1 MDFEAF
7 KRIVTAFSDD
17 PEDLDL
23 KRGTL
28 LVQVR
33 DEVVE
38 ATLSQSPTGVMVT
51 ENGDRLTAESW
62 VVRRLARLPQLA
74 ERICSHDES
83 PEHFIVPS
91 GRRLGH
97 GEFASDAADSPGAE
111 TGPGERKTDVVAA
124 MAEALG
130 TKIPETTSVWYLT
143 SDAGEGKTSLINHL
157 AVKQARAY
165 KQKKTDWLLVPIPL
179 GGRTFLHFDDVVV
192 AALANRLRFQL
203 LYYDAFL
210 ELVRLGVVVPAF
222 DGFEEM
228 IIERSSG
235 EAISA
240 LGQLVNRLDSAGAVL
255 VAARKAYFEY
265 LSLRSQARLFD
276 AIGRNDVAFGRLSLA
291 RWNKTHFV
299 EYGRKRGLNRPDA
312 LYEKVAGSLGPKH
325 PLLTRA
331 VLVRRLVDVAREDG
345 SEISEL
351 LGRIGQRPQDY
362 FLEFVSAVV
371 EREARVKWM
380 DKSGEPPQPLLTVD
394 EHHRLLSMIAHE
406 MWLSSTDDL
415 KTDEIDFVAEMF
427 TEEEGKGP
435 EVARQ
440 IRERLKQHA
449 LLIRTRGDRG
459 LGFDHE
465 DFRLFYLGI
474 ALGRALVKRDVSAV
488 KAMLEVTT
496 LPRVAVDQAAA
507 CAHREGEAGSALTL
521 LQKLATPQLPAS
533 FVRENCGAL
542 TAALADGRTG
552 SRTTASHMNFP
563 RDALRGRSLSALTVS
578 ESHFWPTSLE
588 GARLDDCLF
597 SGCRFERLEGNPRQ
611 IDGTSL
617 NDCEVASVV
626 YADDE
631 YEAVEL
637 YEPEHIRR
645 RLGQWGFEVEDGL
658 KPRPRE
664 NPPASEMSGDLKL
677 VQRALRV
684 FSRATGVNEKTM
696 QKRLGV
702 KFNHFK
708 KDILPR
714 LLDAGVLEERPYEG
728 RGTQRRFGIAVPMR
742 QIEHAI
748 AESGGELGR
757 FVAAL
762 EPDEHQAS

>member
-1 MDFEAF
+1 M
-7 KRIVTAFSDD
+7 
-17 PEDLDL
+17 
-23 KRGTL
+23 
-28 LVQVR
+28 
-33 DEVVE
+33 
-38 ATLSQSPTGVMVT
+38 
-51 ENGDRLTAESW
+51 
-62 VVRRLARLPQLA
+62 A

-97 GEFASDAADSPGAE
+97 GEFASDAAGSPGAE
-111 TGPGERKTDVVAA
+111 TGPGEWKTDIVAA
-124 MAEALG
+124 MADALG
-130 TKIPETTSVWYLT
+130 TKIPGSTSVWYLT

-157 AVKQARAY
+157 AVEQARAY

-179 GGRTFLHFDDVVV
+179 GGRTFLRFDDVVV

-210 ELVRLGVVVPAF
+210 ELVRLGVIVPAF

-228 IIERSSG
+228 IIEGSSG
-235 EAISA
+235 EAVSA
-240 LGQLVNRLDSAGAVL
+240 LGQLVNNLDSAGAVL

-291 RWNKTHFV
+291 RWNKTHFA

-312 LYEKVAGSLGPKH
+312 LYEKVAGSLGPEH

-345 SEISEL
+345 SEISGL

-380 DKSGEPPQPLLTVD
+380 DKSGEPQQPLLTVD
-394 EHHRLLSMIAHE
+394 EHHRLLSMVAHE

-415 KTDEIDFVAEMF
+415 KTDEVDFVAEMF

-435 EVARQ
+435 AVARQ

-459 LGFDHE
+459 LGFDHD

-474 ALGRALVKRDVSAV
+474 ALGHALVKHDDSAV
-488 KAMLEVTT
+488 KAILEVTT

-552 SRTTASHMNFP
+552 IRTAASHMNFRRTP
-563 RDALRGRSLSALTVS
+563 CAAVR
-578 ESHFWPTSLE
+578 
-588 GARLDDCLF
+588 
-597 SGCRFERLEGNPRQ
+597 CRR
-611 IDGTSL
+611 
-617 NDCEVASVV
+617 
-626 YADDE
+626 
-631 YEAVEL
+631 
-637 YEPEHIRR
+637 
-645 RLGQWGFEVEDGL
+645 
-658 KPRPRE
+658 
-664 NPPASEMSGDLKL
+664 
-677 VQRALRV
+677 
-684 FSRATGVNEKTM
+684 
-696 QKRLGV
+696 
-702 KFNHFK
+702 
-708 KDILPR
+708 
-714 LLDAGVLEERPYEG
+714 
-728 RGTQRRFGIAVPMR
+728 
-742 QIEHAI
+742 
-748 AESGGELGR
+748 
-757 FVAAL
+757 
-762 EPDEHQAS
+762 

>member
-17 PEDLDL
+17 PEDIDL
-23 KRGTL
+23 KHGKL

-38 ATLSQSPTGVMVT
+38 ATLSKSPKGVMVT

-74 ERICSHDES
+74 DRICSHDES
-83 PEHFIVPS
+83 PQHFIVPS

-97 GEFASDAADSPGAE
+97 EEFVSDTADPSGAE
-111 TGPGERKTDVVAA
+111 PGSGEWKTDIVAA
-124 MAEALG
+124 MADALG
-130 TKIPETTSVWYLT
+130 TQIPGTTSVWYLT

-157 AVKQARAY
+157 AVQQARAY

-179 GGRTFLHFDDVVV
+179 GGRAFLRFDDVVV
-192 AALANRLRFQL
+192 AALANRLRFQF

-210 ELVRLGVVVPAF
+210 ELVRLGVIVPAF

-228 IIERSSG
+228 IIEGPSG
-235 EAISA
+235 EAVSA
-240 LGQLVNRLDSAGAVL
+240 LGQLVNNLDSAGTVL

-265 LSLRSQARLFD
+265 ESFRSQARLFD
-276 AIGRNDVAFGRLSLA
+276 AIGRNDVAFRRLSLA
-291 RWNKTHFV
+291 RWNKTHFI
-299 EYGRKRGLNRPDA
+299 EYGRKRGLDRPDA
-312 LYEKVAGSLGPKH
+312 LYERVAGSLGQDH

-331 VLVRRLVDVAREDG
+331 VLVRRLVDVATEDD

-362 FLEFVSAVV
+362 FLEFVSAIV

-394 EHHRLLSMIAHE
+394 GHHRLLSMLAHE

-415 KTDEIDFVAEMF
+415 KTDEVDFVAEMF
-427 TEEEGKGP
+427 TEEEGKAP
-435 EVARQ
+435 AVARQ

-459 LGFDHE
+459 LGFDHD
-465 DFRLFYLGI
+465 DFRIFYLGI
-474 ALGRALVKRDVSAV
+474 ALGRVLVRCDVAAV

-496 LPRVAVDQAAA
+496 LPRDAADQAAA
-507 CAHREGEAGSALTL
+507 CVHRENQAGSALTL

-542 TAALADGRTG
+542 TAALADGRAG
-552 SRTTASHMNFP
+552 SKTAASHMNFP
-563 RDALRGRSLSALTVS
+563 KDALRRRVLSALTVR

-588 GARLDDCLF
+588 GTKLDDCLF
-597 SGCRFERLEGNPRQ
+597 SECRFERLEGNPRQ
-611 IDGTSL
+611 IDGTRL
-617 NDCEVASVV
+617 DECEVASVV

-645 RLGQWGFEVEDGL
+645 RLGEWGFRIEDGL
-658 KPRPRE
+658 KPRSRDL
-664 NPPASEMSGDLKL
+664 PPASEMSGDMKL

-702 KFNHFK
+702 KFNRFK
-708 KDILPR
+708 KDVLPR
-714 LLDAGVLEERPYEG
+714 LLEAGILEEVPYEG
-728 RGTQRRFGIAVPMR
+728 KGTQRRFGVAVPMQR
-742 QIEHAI
+742 IEHAI

-757 FVAAL
+757 FVTAL
-762 EPDEHQAS
+762 KADGRQVS